1 MTCRALCVVRVQR
14 GLRGAAVMCSLV
26 TTRLLRARCRGMQR
40 GGVGGARGLAVQAAR
55 RHSQLHRW
63 GMQWLHNRRRAAIL
77 QPFSAACSKARTQVL
92 HTRARRSRIARRGVA
107 QIN

>member
-55 RHSQLHRW
+55 RQSRLHRW
-63 GMQWLHNRRRAAIL
+63 GMQWLHTRRRGSEL
-77 QPFSAACSKARTQVL
+77 HRSFAACSKGPAVAL
-92 HTRARRSRIARRGVA
+92 YTRARRVGIARRGDRTC
-107 QIN
+107 